1 MKSLISA
8 ILILFSVTA
17 MADEGMWLLNDFPT
31 QKVAKKYK
39 FKATP
44 AWLDHVRMSSARLTG
59 STGCSGSFV
68 SANGLVM
75 SNHHCARSCVQ
86 QISKASDDK
95 IEKGFYAKDLDDEVK
110 CPEMEVDRL
119 VGITDV
125 TAPITKATK
134 GLKGKKFNDV
144 QKGVM
149 SKMEKECTGGKDNI
163 RCDVV
168 TLFHGGKYNMYKYQ
182 RYQDVRL
189 VFVPEQSIAFFGGD
203 PDNFNFPRYDLD
215 VSFVRVY
222 ENGKPLQT
230 QDYFKW
236 SENGPQEGEPIFVT
250 GHPGSTQRLLTV
262 SELEYLREYT
272 LIKNMLYWSEERGL
286 LTEFQTLGKEEKRI
300 SSETLFGVE
309 NALKAYKG
317 RYQTLADKAFMA
329 KKVAAENSLR
339 RRVNANP
346 KLKKEYGDAWDELA
360 KAHEDLKK
368 IYLPLKWI
376 ENTEY
381 GSKLYGIAK
390 ALVRAADEL
399 PKPNEKRYREW
410 TDAKLPSV
418 KMELFSS
425 APIYD
430 EFETTM
436 MTFALTKMREN
447 LRVDNPFVK
456 KVLGEKSPEE
466 LAKEL
471 VKNTRLKD
479 VDYRKKLFEGGKKA
493 IEESNDPMIQFARLV
508 DPDARKIRDEY
519 EDDIEPR
526 IKRNDEKVAKA
537 TFAVYGSKTYPD
549 ATFTLRISYGTMKGY
564 EENGHFVK
572 PLTTM
577 EGAFERNTGREPFA
591 LPNSWLKAKS
601 ELNLK
606 TPMNFCS
613 TNDIIGGNSGSPV
626 IDKDAKVVG
635 LIFDGNIQSLGGAYG
650 YEERDNRAVAVHS
663 SALIE
668 ALDKVYGAK
677 RIVDDLRGT
686 ASVKETR
693 N

>member
-8 ILILFSVTA
+8 LVILFSVTA

-31 QKVAKKYK
+31 QAVAKKYK

-44 AWLDHVRMSSARLTG
+44 QWLDHVRMSSARLTG

-68 SANGLVM
+68 SENGLVM
-75 SNHHCARSCVQ
+75 SNHHCARTCVQ
-86 QISKASDDK
+86 QLSKSGDDK
-95 IEKGFYAKDLDDEVK
+95 VEKGFYAKTLEDEVK
-110 CPEMEVDRL
+110 CPEVEVNRL
-119 VGITDV
+119 VAISDV

-134 GLKGKKFNDV
+134 GLKGKKFNDAL
-144 QKGVM
+144 KAAM
-149 SKMEKECTGGKDNI
+149 SKMEKDCTGGADNI

-168 TLFHGGKYNMYKYQ
+168 TLFHGGKYHLYKYQ

-215 VSFVRVY
+215 VSFIRVY

-236 SENGPQEGEPIFVT
+236 SEAGPKENEPVFVT
-250 GHPGSTQRLLTV
+250 GHPGATQRLLTI

-272 LIKNMLYWSEERGL
+272 LIKNMLNFSEERGML
-286 LTEFQTLGKEEKRI
+286 HEFQNRGTEQKRI
-300 SSETLFGVE
+300 SSERLFGIE

-317 RYQTLADKAFMA
+317 RYQTLADKTFMA
-329 KKVAAENSLR
+329 KKVAAENTLR
-339 RRVNANP
+339 RKVNANP
-346 KLKKEYGDAWDELA
+346 NLKKEYGDAWDELA
-360 KAHEDLKK
+360 KAHEELKK
-368 IYLPLKWI
+368 IYLPLKWV

-381 GSKLYGIAK
+381 NSKLYGIAK

-399 PKPNEKRYREW
+399 PKANEKRYREW

-418 KMELFSS
+418 KQELFST

-430 EFETTM
+430 EFEIAE

-447 LRVDNPFVK
+447 LTADHPFVK
-456 KVLGEKSPEE
+456 KVLGQKSPEE

-471 VKNTRLKD
+471 VKNTKLKD
-479 VDYRKKLFEGGKKA
+479 VDYRKQLFDGGKKA
-493 IEESNDPMIQFARLV
+493 IEESKDPLIMWARLV
-508 DPDARKIRDEY
+508 DPDARQVRDQY
-519 EDDIEPR
+519 EDEIDPK

-537 TFAVYGSKTYPD
+537 AFAVYGSNTYPD
-549 ATFTLRISYGTMKGY
+549 ATFTLRISYGAMKGY

-572 PLTTM
+572 PTTTM
-577 EGAFERNTGREPFA
+577 AGAFDRHTGREPFA
-591 LPNSWLKAKS
+591 LPSSWLKAKS
-601 ELNLK
+601 SLNLE
-606 TPMNFCS
+606 TAMNFCS

-626 IDKDAKVVG
+626 IDKDAKIVG
-635 LIFDGNIQSLGGAYG
+635 LIFDGNIQSLGGAFG
-650 YEERDNRAVAVHS
+650 YDERDNRAVAVHS
-663 SALIE
+663 SALLE
-668 ALDKVYGAK
+668 ALDKIYGAK
-677 RIVDDLRGT
+677 RIVEDLKGT
-686 ASVKETR
+686 TSVKESR